1 MPQSGQVPGGVYEGS
16 SKIGAPDEEPAL
28 KHALKH
34 AYEQGMA
41 AKSTD
46 ERRKPD
52 GSDRTFSFIVVSIV
66 VEGTNPPSDYKVTVK
81 DHGHD

>member
-1 MPQSGQVPGGVYEGS
+1 MSGLPDGVYEGS
-16 SKIGAPDEEPAL
+16 SKEEEPDLDPAL
-28 KHALKH
+28 KHALKN
-34 AYEQGMA
+34 AYENGMR
-41 AKSTD
+41 AKSTSD
-46 ERRKPD
+46 RQKPD

>member
-1 MPQSGQVPGGVYEGS
+1 MPELPQGTYEGS
-16 SKIGAPDEEPAL
+16 SKEEKPELEPAL
-28 KHALKH
+28 KHALKN
-34 AYEQGMA
+34 AYEKGMQ

-46 ERRKPD
+46 DRKKPD

>member
-1 MPQSGQVPGGVYEGS
+1 VPELPEGIYEGS
-16 SKIGAPDEEPAL
+16 SKAEAPDEEPAL
-28 KHALKH
+28 KHALKS
-34 AYEQGMA
+34 AYEKGMA

-46 ERRKPD
+46 ERRRPD
-52 GSDRTFSFIVVSIV
+52 GSDRTFRFIVVSIV

>member
-1 MPQSGQVPGGVYEGS
+1 MSQVGQGPEGVYEGS
-16 SKIGAPDEEPAL
+16 SKLGAPTEEPAL

-41 AKSTD
+41 AKPDADRTRD
-46 ERRKPD
+46 D
-52 GSDRTFSFIVVSIV
+52 GSARTFSFIVVSIV
-66 VEGTNPPSDYKVTVK
+66 VEGTNPPSDYKVQVK

>member
-1 MPQSGQVPGGVYEGS
+1 MTELPEGIYEGS
-16 SKIGAPDEEPAL
+16 SKAEAPDEEPAL
-28 KHALKH
+28 KHALKS
-34 AYEQGMA
+34 AYEKGMA

-46 ERRKPD
+46 ERRRPD